1 MISERGIEADLEKIK
16 AIMDMR
22 PPRSIKEV
30 QKLAGKLAAQNR
42 FISRSAD
49 KGLPFFKV
57 LRGMGRFEWNKT
69 SQDAFEDLKRYL
81 VSHPLLTKPK
91 TGETLYLS
99 T

>member
-30 QKLAGKLAAQNR
+30 QKLAGEVGSSESFYLAICGQR
-42 FISRSAD
+42 
-49 KGLPFFKV
+49 PTFKV

-69 SQDAFEDLKRYL
+69 SQDAFEEVLGL
-81 VSHPLLTKPK
+81 ASVLTKPK

>member
-1 MISERGIEADLEKIK
+1 
-16 AIMDMR
+16 MDMR

-69 SQDAFEDLKRYL
+69 SQDALRI
-81 VSHPLLTKPK
+81 
-91 TGETLYLS
+91 
-99 T
+99 